1 MGRPQSCINICTETH
16 SIHQLQSQRFNLY
29 VVANQLLGM
38 ILNGFLN
45 QILGLSRIY
54 CGFRKTTPNYN
65 STSFGKDCPNE
76 RCHLYL
82 LYLFVEI
89 AGGVMINLNTSGE
102 HDFIPFSPAYCLHI
116 PARKYCIFVDT
127 MYHPPSST
135 SKASSIHPPSYSK
148 SPSVS
153 FEHLVFLKTKTLVD
167 IVHQVGC
174 PINFK
179 IFCNPFKS

>member
-1 MGRPQSCINICTETH
+1 MSTIQPLCCSPQ
-16 SIHQLQSQRFNLY
+16 
-29 VVANQLLGM
+29 NQPLGM

-76 RCHLYL
+76 RCQLYP

-102 HDFIPFSPAYCLHI
+102 HDFIPFSPAYSLHI

-135 SKASSIHPPSYSK
+135 SYASSIHPPSYSK
-148 SPSVS
+148 SPSVLENKNTRWYRS
-153 FEHLVFLKTKTLVD
+153 SSRMSHKLQNLL
-167 IVHQVGC
+167 
-174 PINFK
+174 
-179 IFCNPFKS
+179 